1 MNFFN
6 CRRLVTL
13 VLSCGAVV
21 IVTVNG
27 QPTTDDDIGTEENY
41 VELTARLARMEDRFA
56 TAVDETATLKDNLA
70 TAVDEIAKL
79 KDNLATAVDK
89 IAKLNDHVASVT
101 ANKTDDSK
109 FNFFDT

>member
-27 QPTTDDDIGTEENY
+27 QPTTDDDIGTDENY
-41 VELTARLARMEDRFA
+41 VELAARLARMEDRFA
-56 TAVDETATLKDNLA
+56 TAVDE
-70 TAVDEIAKL
+70 
-79 KDNLATAVDK
+79 

>member
-6 CRRLVTL
+6 CRRLVAL
-13 VLSCGAVV
+13 VLCCGAVV

-27 QPTTDDDIGTEENY
+27 QATTDDDIGTEENY

-56 TAVDETATLKDNLA
+56 TAVDE
-70 TAVDEIAKL
+70 
-79 KDNLATAVDK
+79 
-89 IAKLNDHVASVT
+89 IAKLNDYVASVT

>member
-27 QPTTDDDIGTEENY
+27 QATTDDDIGTDENY
-41 VELTARLARMEDRFA
+41 VELAARLAKVEDY
-56 TAVDETATLKDNLA
+56 LA
-70 TAVDEIAKL
+70 KR
-79 KDNLATAVDK
+79 KK
-89 IAKLNDHVASVT
+89 P
-101 ANKTDDSK
+101 DDSK
-109 FNFFDT
+109 FNFLGT